1 MRKILLTLTALALI
15 GAGLASPARAESV
28 RLTYSSFFPPTH
40 IQSKLAEQWCN
51 EVEMRTNK
59 AVIIDFYPGGTLSP
73 AKQCYDG
80 VVEGISDIGQ
90 SALAYS
96 RGRFPVMAAVDLP
109 MGYQSGVQATA
120 VANAVYDKFSPAE
133 FDDVVP
139 MYFHA
144 HGPGLLFTVEKPV
157 KTLADLKGLKIRSTG
172 NSAKLIEAL
181 GGTPV
186 AQPMPASYQSLQ
198 KGVVDG
204 SVHPME
210 SNKGWKLGEVVKHCT
225 QSQCVGY
232 TTTFFI
238 VMNKRKWNEISPE
251 NQKII
256 EQINREWSVKH
267 GQAWDAS
274 DAEGKQF
281 LASKGGDFTELD
293 PAEAQRWVQA
303 ARPVLDGYADGEGK
317 AVDGKAVVEFIQAEM
332 VKTP

>member
-1 MRKILLTLTALALI
+1 MRKTLLTLTALALLA
-15 GAGLASPARAESV
+15 AGLASPACAESV

-59 AVIIDFYPGGTLSP
+59 AVMIDFYPGGTLSP

-109 MGYQSGVQATA
+109 MGYQNGVQATA

-133 FDDVVP
+133 LNDVVP

-238 VMNKRKWNEISPE
+238 VMNKDRWNEISPE

-256 EQINREWSVKH
+256 QQINREWSVKH

-274 DAEGKQF
+274 DAEGREF
-281 LASKGGDFTELD
+281 LTSKGGDFTELD
-293 PAEAQRWVQA
+293 PAEAERWVQA
-303 ARPVLDGYADGEGK
+303 AQPVLDDYANGEGK
-317 AVDGKAVVEFIQAEM
+317 AVDGKAVVEFIRTEM
-332 VKTP
+332 TKAQ

>member
-1 MRKILLTLTALALI
+1 MRKILLTMTALALI
-15 GAGLASPARAESV
+15 AAGLASPARAESV

-51 EVEMRTNK
+51 EVETRTGK
-59 AVIIDFYPGGTLSP
+59 SVLIDFYPGGTLSP
-73 AKQCYDG
+73 ARQCYDG

-109 MGYQSGVQATA
+109 MGYQTGVQATA
-120 VANAVYDKFSPAE
+120 VANAVYAKFAPAE
-133 FDDVVP
+133 LDDVVP

-157 KTLADLKGLKIRSTG
+157 RTMADLKGLKIRSTG

-186 AQPMPASYQSLQ
+186 AQPMPAAYQSLQ

-210 SNKGWKLGEVVKHCT
+210 SNKGWKLGEVVRHCT
-225 QSQCVGY
+225 MTVPVGY

-238 VMNKRKWNEISPE
+238 VMNKDRWNEILPKD
-251 NQKII
+251 QKII

-267 GQAWDAS
+267 GRAWDAS
-274 DAEGKQF
+274 DAEGREF
-281 LASKGGDFTELD
+281 LASKGGDFIELD
-293 PAEAQRWVQA
+293 PAEAERWVQA
-303 ARPVLDGYADGEGK
+303 ARPVLNGYADGEGK
-317 AVDGKAVVEFIQAEM
+317 AVNGRGVVDFIRAEM
-332 VKTP
+332 AKAP

>member
-1 MRKILLTLTALALI
+1 MRKILLTLAALAFI
-15 GAGLASPARAESV
+15 AAGPASPAHAESV

-40 IQSKLAEQWCN
+40 IQSKLAEQWCQ

-59 AVIIDFYPGGTLSP
+59 DVIIDFYPGGTLSP

-109 MGYQSGVQATA
+109 MGYKNGVQATA
-120 VANAVYDKFSPAE
+120 VANAVYAKFSPAE
-133 FDDVVP
+133 FDDVQP

-144 HGPGLLFTVEKPV
+144 HGPGLLFTVDKPV
-157 KTLADLKGLKIRSTG
+157 HTLADLRGLKIRSTG

-210 SNKGWKLGEVVKHCT
+210 SNKGWKLGEVVRHCT
-225 QSQCVGY
+225 MTVPVGY

-238 VMNKRKWNEISPE
+238 VMNKARWNEISPK

-256 EQINREWSVKH
+256 EQINREWSIKH

-274 DAEGKQF
+274 DAEGRKF
-281 LASKGGDFTELD
+281 LTAKGGDFYELE
-293 PAEAQRWVQA
+293 PAEAERWVQA

-317 AVDGKAVVEFIQAEM
+317 KVDGRAVVEFIKAEM
-332 VKTP
+332 TKAQ

>member
-1 MRKILLTLTALALI
+1 MRKILLTLTALVLI
-15 GAGLASPARAESV
+15 AAGLASPARAESV

-40 IQSKLAEQWCN
+40 IQSKLAQQWCD
-51 EVEMRTNK
+51 EVELRTGK

-80 VVEGISDIGQ
+80 VVEGISDLGQ

-109 MGYQSGVQATA
+109 MGYKNGVQATA

-144 HGPGLLFTVEKPV
+144 HGPGLLFTVDKPV
-157 KTLADLKGLKIRSTG
+157 HTLADLKGLKIRSTG

-186 AQPMPASYQSLQ
+186 AQPMPAAYQSLQ

-204 SVHPME
+204 SIHPME
-210 SNKGWKLGEVVKHCT
+210 SNKGWKLGEVVRHCT
-225 QSQCVGY
+225 LSACVGY

-238 VMNKRKWNEISPE
+238 VMNKAKWNQISPE
-251 NQKII
+251 NQEII
-256 EQINREWSVKH
+256 RQIDQEWSVKH
-267 GQAWDAS
+267 GQAWDDS
-274 DAEGKQF
+274 DAEGREF
-281 LASKGGDFTELD
+281 LTSKGGDFYELE
-293 PAEAQRWVQA
+293 PAEAARWVQA
-303 ARPVLDGYADGEGK
+303 AQPVLDGYADGEGK
-317 AVDGKAVVEFIQAEM
+317 SVDGKAVVEFIKEVM
-332 VKTP
+332 TKSP

>member
-15 GAGLASPARAESV
+15 AAGLASPACAESV

-40 IQSKLAEQWCN
+40 IQSKLAQQWCN

-109 MGYQSGVQATA
+109 MGYQNGVQATA

-133 FDDVVP
+133 FNDVVP

-157 KTLADLKGLKIRSTG
+157 HTLADLKGLKIRSTG

-186 AQPMPASYQSLQ
+186 AQPMPAAYQSLQ

-225 QSQCVGY
+225 QSECVGY

-238 VMNKRKWNEISPE
+238 VMNKDKWNQISPE
-251 NQKII
+251 NQNII
-256 EQINREWSVKH
+256 REINREWSVKH

-274 DAEGKQF
+274 DAEGRKF
-281 LASKGGDFTELD
+281 LASKGGDFIKLE
-293 PAEAQRWVQA
+293 PAEAERWVQA
-303 ARPVLDGYADGEGK
+303 AQPVLDGYAEGEGK
-317 AVDGKAVVEFIQAEM
+317 PVDGRAVVEFIKAEM
-332 VKTP
+332 AKTP

>member
-15 GAGLASPARAESV
+15 AAGLASPACAESV

-40 IQSKLAEQWCN
+40 IQSKLAQQWCN
-51 EVEMRTNK
+51 EVEMRTGK

-109 MGYQSGVQATA
+109 MGYQNGVQATA

-133 FDDVVP
+133 FNDVVP

-157 KTLADLKGLKIRSTG
+157 RTLADLKGLKIRSTG

-186 AQPMPASYQSLQ
+186 AQPMPAAYQSLQ

-225 QSQCVGY
+225 QSECVGY

-238 VMNKRKWNEISPE
+238 VMNKDKWNQISPE

-256 EQINREWSVKH
+256 REINREWSVKH

-274 DAEGKQF
+274 DAEGRKF
-281 LASKGGDFTELD
+281 LASKGGDFIKLE
-293 PAEAQRWVQA
+293 PAEAERWVQA
-303 ARPVLDGYADGEGK
+303 AQPVLDGYAEGEGK
-317 AVDGKAVVEFIQAEM
+317 AVDGRAVVDFIKAEM
-332 VKTP
+332 AKTP

>member
-1 MRKILLTLTALALI
+1 MRKIQLTMTALALI
-15 GAGLASPARAESV
+15 AAGLASPARAESV

-40 IQSKLAEQWCN
+40 VQSKLAEQWCN
-51 EVEMRTNK
+51 EVETRTGK
-59 AVIIDFYPGGTLSP
+59 SVIIDFYPGGTLSP

-109 MGYQSGVQATA
+109 MGYHSGVQATA
-120 VANAVYDKFSPAE
+120 VANAVYAKFAPAE

-157 KTLADLKGLKIRSTG
+157 RTMADLKGLKIRSTG

-186 AQPMPASYQSLQ
+186 AQPMPAAYQSLQ

-210 SNKGWKLGEVVKHCT
+210 SNKGWKLGEVVRHCT
-225 QSQCVGY
+225 MTVPVGY

-238 VMNKRKWNEISPE
+238 VMNKDRWNEISPKD
-251 NQKII
+251 QKII
-256 EQINREWSVKH
+256 EQINREWSVMH
-267 GQAWDAS
+267 GRAWDAS
-274 DAEGKQF
+274 GAEGREF
-281 LASKGGDFTELD
+281 LASKGGDFIELD
-293 PAEAQRWVQA
+293 PAEAERWVQA
-303 ARPVLDGYADGEGK
+303 AKPVLDGYADGEGK
-317 AVDGKAVVEFIQAEM
+317 AVNGKSVVDFIRAEM
-332 VKTP
+332 TKAP